1 MIKLYGAPLS
11 NYYNMVKVALLEK
24 GLAFEEVLTPPSQ
37 DAGYLAKSPMGKIP
51 CIETP
56 DGFLA
61 ESIAILEY
69 LEAVAPSPSL
79 LPSNA
84 FEQAKVREIAQ
95 VIELNIELVA
105 RRGFGAL
112 RGKPVAE
119 SVVADLARD
128 LPKGCAAVARLTQ
141 FGPFIQGDE
150 MTYADIVGFFSFI
163 LANRAAKAVIEV
175 DLLALIPGALA
186 WFEMMQARPSVARA
200 LADQ

>member
-84 FEQAKVREIAQ
+84 FEQAKVR
-95 VIELNIELVA
+95 
-105 RRGFGAL
+105 AL
-112 RGKPVAE
+112 
-119 SVVADLARD
+119 L
-128 LPKGCAAVARLTQ
+128 
-141 FGPFIQGDE
+141 
-150 MTYADIVGFFSFI
+150 
-163 LANRAAKAVIEV
+163 
-175 DLLALIPGALA
+175 
-186 WFEMMQARPSVARA
+186 
-200 LADQ
+200 

>member
-11 NYYNMVKVALLEK
+11 NYYNMIKVALIEK
-24 GLAFEEVLTPPSQ
+24 GLSFEEVLTPPSQ

-79 LPSNA
+79 LPGTA

-119 SVVADLARD
+119 SVAADLARD

-175 DLLALIPGALA
+175 DLL
-186 WFEMMQARPSVARA
+186 
-200 LADQ
+200 